1 MLSNPE
7 QVARRLAAVGA
18 RRGHT
23 PPALSHTHKHTHERS
38 TNVTH
43 IQSLCTVCF
52 LYHLRVEETYRNTP
66 ASVTLYLVP
75 TNTSTHTHT
84 HTPHWMFFKGWET
97 SVGKHVPAFPVEP
110 SLATSCL
117 CRENRHAHLQELS
130 WRPEQVSRVRAG
142 QGVRHLSANCASFL
156 LYCHSVPLCWDDF
169 YWYQQDLFFYLSN
182 EVCLKRFV

>member
-7 QVARRLAAVGA
+7 QVARRLAAMGA

-43 IQSLCTVCF
+43 IQSLCTMCF
-52 LYHLRVEETYRNTP
+52 LYYLRVEETYRNTP

-75 TNTSTHTHT
+75 TNTYTHTHT

-156 LYCHSVPLCWDDF
+156 FYCHSVPLCWDDF
-169 YWYQQDLFFYLSN
+169 TEISRTFFFLFFSFVKWSLS
-182 EVCLKRFV
+182 